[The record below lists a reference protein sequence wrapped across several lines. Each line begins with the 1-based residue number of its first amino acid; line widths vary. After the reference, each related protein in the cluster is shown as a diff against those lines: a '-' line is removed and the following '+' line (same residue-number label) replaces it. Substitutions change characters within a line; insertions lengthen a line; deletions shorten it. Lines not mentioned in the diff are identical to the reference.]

1 MLDSE
6 VETLLS
12 GLDYVE
18 DAANRLEEQRNS
30 AQNQHSNVRS
40 PQILLDASAACA
52 ELVAVDAGRGGGSL

>member
-6 VETLLS
+6 VETLLR

-30 AQNQHSNVRS
+30 AQNQHANVRS
-40 PQILLDASAACA
+40 PPYWEMHRDS
-52 ELVAVDAGRGGGSL
+52 R